1 MFKHKRLHKFKELK
15 TETVNGKRHYVL
27 PNGGLYPSITT
38 LLGWFK
44 AKAIKEWRERVGD
57 EEAKKVSVRSS
68 RRGTAVHKICE
79 DFLNNK
85 ENCLVKHMPNNIVMF
100 KSIRPILENNIKEV
114 HHQEVAL
121 YSNKLQ
127 IAGRVDCI
135 CKWNDR
141 PAIVDFKTS
150 SKPKKEDWIEDY
162 FEQCTA
168 YSLMFEEMTKI
179 HIPDIKIVMA
189 VENSEPI
196 LFEKTIYDYIPGL
209 LTKIETYKNYY
220 EEKQQ
225 EKLLANAGSPF

>member
-1 MFKHKRLHKFKELK
+1 
-15 TETVNGKRHYVL
+15 
-27 PNGGLYPSITT
+27 
-38 LLGWFK
+38 
-44 AKAIKEWRERVGD
+44 
-57 EEAKKVSVRSS
+57 
-68 RRGTAVHKICE
+68 
-79 DFLNNK
+79 
-85 ENCLVKHMPNNIVMF
+85 MPNNIVMF
-100 KSIRPILENNIKEV
+100 KSIRPILETNIKEV
-114 HHQEVAL
+114 HHQEVPL
-121 YSNKLQ
+121 YSNKLS

-150 SKPKKEDWIEDY
+150 SKPKKEEWIQDY

-196 LFEKTIYDYIPGL
+196 LFEKTIYDFIPGL
-209 LTKIETYKNYY
+209 LTKIETYKTYY
-220 EEKQQ
+220 QQKQE

>member
-1 MFKHKRLHKFKELK
+1 MFKHKRLHKFKELQ
-15 TETVNGKRHYVL
+15 TETINGKRHYVL
-27 PNGGLYPSITT
+27 PTGGLYPSITT
-38 LLGWFK
+38 ILSWFK
-44 AKAIKEWRERVGD
+44 AKAIREWRERVGE
-57 EEAKKVSVRSS
+57 EEAKKITVKSS
-68 RRGTAVHKICE
+68 RRGTAVHQICE

-85 ENCLVKHMPNNIVMF
+85 EDCLIKHMPNNIVMF
-100 KSIRPILENNIKEV
+100 KSIRPILEQNINVV
-114 HHQEVAL
+114 HHQEVPL
-121 YSNKLQ
+121 YSNKLS

-135 CKWNDR
+135 CKWNDK

-150 SKPKKEDWIEDY
+150 GKPKKEEWITDY

-196 LFEKTIYDYIPGL
+196 VFEKTIYDYIPGL
-209 LTKIETYKNYY
+209 LTKLETYKAYY
-220 EEKQQ
+220 QQKQE

>member
-15 TETVNGKRHYVL
+15 TESVDGKRHYVL
-27 PNGGLYPSITT
+27 PSGGLYPSITT
-38 LLGWFK
+38 ILGWFK
-44 AKAIKEWRERVGD
+44 AKAIKEWRERVGED
-57 EEAKKVSVRSS
+57 EAKKIAVKSS
-68 RRGTAVHKICE
+68 RRGTAVHQICE
-79 DFLNNK
+79 DYLNNK
-85 ENCLVKHMPNNIVMF
+85 EDCLIKHMPNNIVMF
-100 KSIRPILENNIKEV
+100 KSIRPILETNIKEV
-114 HHQEVAL
+114 HHQEVPL

-196 LFEKTIYDYIPGL
+196 LFEKTIYDFIPGL
-209 LTKIETYKNYY
+209 LTKIETYKSYY

>member
-1 MFKHKRLHKFKELK
+1 MFKHKRLYKFKELK
-15 TETVNGKRHYVL
+15 TESVNGKRHYVL
-27 PNGGLYPSITT
+27 PHGGLYPSITT
-38 LLGWFK
+38 ILGWFK
-44 AKAIKEWRERVGD
+44 AKAIKEWKERVGE
-57 EEAKKVSVRSS
+57 EEAKKIAVKSS
-68 RRGTAVHKICE
+68 RRGTAVHQICE

-85 ENCLVKHMPNNIVMF
+85 ENCLIKHMPNNIVMF
-100 KSIRPILENNIKEV
+100 KSIRPILETNIKEV
-114 HHQEVAL
+114 HHQEVPL